1 MTRGGNSYAIAFV
14 LFLGILALFFAWAAH
29 SNVFHWDLF
38 QKEGATY
45 RADPIKDYYRAER
58 SDAQGQDSPSAQ
70 LLQQGDMRPDG
81 STVGKQ
87 GCMKPDETQNHVMR
101 MVGEVP
107 LIHTSMFTMMSAFHA
122 NQLAQ
127 LKSST
132 PPTDVPTRDGLT
144 RNLWNLIDHMY
155 QFVNHMTKLLMSQ
168 LECMRASGV
177 FQTPQEMQILGMI
190 DTFLLALD
198 KEMRYYQY
206 YLAVSVNT
214 QQTGYESAL
223 VKAWTGTPA
232 RHQATLTAFTSAFDV
247 LKKGMAAEGGG
258 EGEGMQGI
266 KSVVGDKL
274 NALF

>member
-45 RADPIKDYYRAER
+45 RADPIKNYYRAER
-58 SDAQGQDSPSAQ
+58 SDAQGQDSPSPSAQ
-70 LLQQGDMRPDG
+70 VQSQG
-81 STVGKQ
+81 GKQ
-87 GCMKPDETQNHVMR
+87 ACMKPDETQNHVMR

-107 LIHTSMFTMMSAFHA
+107 LMHTYMFTMMSAFHA

-127 LKSST
+127 LQSST
-132 PPTDVPTRDGLT
+132 PPTDVPTRAELT
-144 RNLWNLIDHMY
+144 SNLWNLIHSMYNFVDHM
-155 QFVNHMTKLLMSQ
+155 VHLLMSQ

-190 DTFLLALD
+190 DTFLLAFGD
-198 KEMRYYQY
+198 EMHHYAH
-206 YLAVSVNT
+206 YLNKAKNT
-214 QQTGYESAL
+214 TRSDYESVL
-223 VKAWTGTPA
+223 VQTWTAAPA
-232 RHQATLTAFTSAFDV
+232 KHQATLTAFTSAFDV

-258 EGEGMQGI
+258 GGEGMQGI